1 MGRIRVVEG
10 DITGAEVDVIV
21 NAANTDLKL
30 GSGVAAAIRERGGP
44 AIQQECDRLGPIPL
58 GEVALTGAGELPA
71 RYVIHAAS
79 MELGGQ
85 TAEEA
90 LRMTTRRALEV
101 ACEQELRSIAFPA
114 IGTGVG
120 GLSVQRCAE
129 IMLAEVREHLA
140 QKTSIE
146 EVHFVLFG
154 EPAYRMFEQVQDAE
168 RIRIQMEKLGR

>member
-10 DITGAEVDVIV
+10 DISGAEVDVIV

-30 GSGVAAAIRERGGP
+30 GSGVAGAIRERGGP
-44 AIQQECDRLGPIPL
+44 SIQRECDCLGPVPL

-71 RYVIHAAS
+71 RHVIHAAS

-85 TAEEA
+85 TTEEA
-90 LRMTTRRALEV
+90 LRMATRRVFEV
-101 ACEQELRSIAFPA
+101 ACEHGLRSIAFPA

-129 IMLAEVREHLA
+129 IMLAEAREHLA

-146 EVHFVLFG
+146 EVRFVLFG
-154 EPAYRMFEQVQDAE
+154 EPAYRMFEQVEDAE